1 MKKIWSR
8 WKRALA
14 IEYAIVM
21 MVLVAAFSAAVLT
34 TATLTS
40 QSADSYRD
48 YTEKK
53 RYLDSVGAA
62 YIANRCDGASYDLD
76 AIEGGEPFGY
86 YLEQY
91 SDTLYVRSG
100 ASVDSI
106 DLFIS
111 LQDTDG
117 DGKLEVVR
125 YIYGML

>member
-8 WKRALA
+8 WKRALT

-53 RYLDSVGAA
+53 R
-62 YIANRCDGASYDLD
+62 
-76 AIEGGEPFGY
+76 
-86 YLEQY
+86 
-91 SDTLYVRSG
+91 
-100 ASVDSI
+100 
-106 DLFIS
+106 
-111 LQDTDG
+111 
-117 DGKLEVVR
+117 
-125 YIYGML
+125 